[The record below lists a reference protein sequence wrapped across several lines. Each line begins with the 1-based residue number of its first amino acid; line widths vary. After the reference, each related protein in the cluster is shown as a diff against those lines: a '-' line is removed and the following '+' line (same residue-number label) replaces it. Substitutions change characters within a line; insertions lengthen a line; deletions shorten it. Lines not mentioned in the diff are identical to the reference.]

1 MDYFPG
7 AVSAFLVR
15 EGMTLKSGNERK
27 ELNQGMMSQWF
38 CSRNLSLNLTVLNC
52 PLVKRSCSRSQ
63 QDSMELI
70 VSYQKVEM
78 KIQKGE
84 TIAKEETRT
93 IFVGNER
100 NQKLFPQFGTVESV
114 RLRCFAASNKKI
126 TKKRDIPSGVRSLT
140 FHVKFKGAKSIEA
153 GLAFLKMFLS

>member
-93 IFVGNER
+93 IFVGNAPLSSTR
-100 NQKLFPQFGTVESV
+100 RGIKNCFRSSV
-114 RLRCFAASNKKI
+114 L
-126 TKKRDIPSGVRSLT
+126 
-140 FHVKFKGAKSIEA
+140 
-153 GLAFLKMFLS
+153 

>member
-1 MDYFPG
+1 MFPLTKFILEMDYFPG

-93 IFVGNER
+93 IFVGN
-100 NQKLFPQFGTVESV
+100 FGTVESV

-126 TKKRDIPSGVRSLT
+126 TKKVI
-140 FHVKFKGAKSIEA
+140 FNFKREHFQK
-153 GLAFLKMFLS
+153 K